1 MVILWILVA
10 LVAAVLMTAYI
21 CYRMAFYVPP
31 RKAGENPAPLP
42 LGETYAPYR
51 QQMKQW
57 KEEMDRLPCEQL
69 QVTSFDG
76 LTLYGKFYEYKPGA
90 PIELM
95 FHGYRGSAQ
104 RDLCGGV
111 QRCFALGRS
120 ALIVDQRCC
129 GRSEG
134 NTITFGIHERRDCLT
149 WLELMGK
156 RFPDRKIILCGIS
169 MGASTVMMMADEEL
183 PENVVGILADCGYSS
198 PKAIIQKVIRD
209 MKLPPKLAY
218 PFVKLGARLFGGFDL
233 EEKTPLQALKNSR
246 LPVIFFHGEGDDFVP
261 CEMSREAYD
270 ACTSR
275 KQLVTIPG
283 AGHGLSYL
291 ADPET
296 YLKELREFFSEE
308 LCVK

>member
-1 MVILWILVA
+1 MMTWLWILPA
-10 LVAAVLMTAYI
+10 AAVVVLVTAYI

-31 RKAGENPAPLP
+31 RKAGEQTQPLS
-42 LGETYAPYR
+42 LGDIYTPYLP
-51 QQMKQW
+51 QMKIW
-57 KEEMDRLPCEQL
+57 KEEMDKLPHEQL

-76 LTLYGKFYEYKPGA
+76 LTLYGNFYEYTPGA

-120 ALIVDQRCC
+120 ALVVDQRCC
-129 GRSEG
+129 GRSQG
-134 NTITFGIHERRDCLT
+134 KTITFGIHERRDCRK
-149 WLELMGK
+149 WLALMEEK
-156 RFPDRKIILCGIS
+156 FPDRKIILCGIS

-183 PENVVGILADCGYSS
+183 PSNVVGILADCGYSS
-198 PKAIIQKVIRD
+198 AKGIIQKVIGD
-209 MKLPPKLAY
+209 MHLPPKLAY

-233 EEKTPLQALKNSR
+233 EEKTPLDALKNSR

-261 CEMSREAYD
+261 CDMSREAYD
-270 ACTSR
+270 ACTSK

-283 AGHGLSYL
+283 AGHGLAYL

-296 YLKELREFFSEE
+296 YLKELGAFFAQE
-308 LCVK
+308 LA

>member
-1 MVILWILVA
+1 MMTWLWILPATAVA
-10 LVAAVLMTAYI
+10 ILVTAYI

-31 RKAGENPAPLP
+31 RKAGEQPQPLS
-42 LGETYAPYR
+42 LGDIYTPYLP
-51 QQMKQW
+51 QMKIW
-57 KEEMDRLPCEQL
+57 KEEMDKLPHEQL

-76 LTLYGKFYEYKPGA
+76 LTLYGNFYEYTPGA

-120 ALIVDQRCC
+120 ALVVDQRCC
-129 GRSEG
+129 GRSQG
-134 NTITFGIHERRDCLT
+134 KAITFGIYERRDCRK
-149 WLELMGK
+149 WLELMEEK
-156 RFPDRKIILCGIS
+156 FPDRKIILCGIS

-183 PENVVGILADCGYSS
+183 PSNVVGILADCGYSS
-198 PKAIIQKVIRD
+198 AKGIIQKVIGD
-209 MKLPPKLAY
+209 MRLPPKLAY
-218 PFVKLGARLFGGFDL
+218 PFVRLGARLFGGFDL
-233 EEKTPLQALKNSR
+233 EEKTPLDALKNSR

-261 CEMSREAYD
+261 CDMSREAYD
-270 ACTSR
+270 VCTSK

-283 AGHGLSYL
+283 AGHGLAYL

-296 YLKELREFFSEE
+296 YLKELGAFFAQE
-308 LCVK
+308 LA

>member
-1 MVILWILVA
+1 MELLWILLIVT
-10 LVAAVLMTAYI
+10 AVVVLTSYV
-21 CYRMAFYVPP
+21 CYRMAFYVPS
-31 RKAGENPAPLP
+31 RKLGEETNPLP
-42 LGETYAPYR
+42 LGEIYAPYR
-51 QQMKQW
+51 EQMKTW
-57 KEEMDRLPCEQL
+57 KEEMDRLPHEQL

-76 LTLYGKFYEYKPGA
+76 LTLYGKFYEYAPGA

-120 ALIVDQRCC
+120 ALVVDQRCC
-129 GRSEG
+129 GRSG
-134 NTITFGIHERRDCLT
+134 GKTITFGVYERRDCMT
-149 WLELMGK
+149 WLGLMEK
-156 RFPDRKIILCGIS
+156 KFPDRKFILCGIS

-183 PENVVGILADCGYSS
+183 PSNVVGILADCGYSS
-198 PKAIIQKVIRD
+198 AKGIIQKVIGD
-209 MKLPPKLAY
+209 LHLPPKLAY

-233 EEKTPLQALKNSR
+233 EEKTPLDALRNSR

-261 CEMSREAYD
+261 CDMSREAYE

-275 KQLVTIPG
+275 KKLITVPG
-283 AGHGLSYL
+283 AGHGLAYL

-296 YLKELREFFSEE
+296 YLKELGEFFAQE
-308 LCVK
+308 LT

>member
-1 MVILWILVA
+1 MGLLWIFPVVA
-10 LVAAVLMTAYI
+10 VAVLVTAYV
-21 CYRMAFYVPP
+21 CYRMAFYVSP
-31 RKAGENPAPLP
+31 RKAGEMTQPLP
-42 LGETYAPYR
+42 LGESYAPYR

-57 KEEMDRLPCEQL
+57 KEEMDNLPHEQL

-76 LTLYGKFYEYKPGA
+76 LTLYGNFYEYAPGA

-120 ALIVDQRCC
+120 ALVVDQRCC
-129 GRSEG
+129 GRSG
-134 NTITFGIHERRDCLT
+134 GKTITFGIHERRDCMA
-149 WLELMGK
+149 WLKQMEEK
-156 RFPDRKIILCGIS
+156 FPDRKFILCGIS
-169 MGASTVMMMADEEL
+169 MGASTVMMMADEDL
-183 PENVVGILADCGYSS
+183 PSNVVGVLADCGYSS
-198 PKAIIQKVIRD
+198 AKGIIQKVIGD
-209 MKLPPKLAY
+209 LHLPPKLAY

-233 EEKTPLQALKNSR
+233 EEKTPLEALKNAR

-261 CEMSREAYD
+261 CDMSREAYD

-283 AGHGLSYL
+283 AGHGLAYL

-296 YLKELREFFSEE
+296 YLKELEAFFAQE
-308 LCVK
+308 LS

>member
-1 MVILWILVA
+1 MAWLWILPA
-10 LVAAVLMTAYI
+10 AAVVVLVTAYI

-31 RKAGENPAPLP
+31 RKAGEQTQPLS
-42 LGETYAPYR
+42 LGDIYTPYLP
-51 QQMKQW
+51 QMKIW
-57 KEEMDRLPCEQL
+57 KEEMDKLPHEQL

-76 LTLYGKFYEYKPGA
+76 LTLYGKFYEYAPGA

-120 ALIVDQRCC
+120 ALVVDQRCC
-129 GRSEG
+129 GRSQG
-134 NTITFGIHERRDCLT
+134 KTITFGIHERRDCMT
-149 WLELMGK
+149 WLELMEEK
-156 RFPDRKIILCGIS
+156 FPDRKIILCGIS

-183 PENVVGILADCGYSS
+183 PSNVVGILADCGYSS
-198 PKAIIQKVIRD
+198 AKGIIQKVIGD
-209 MKLPPKLAY
+209 MHLPPKLAY

-233 EEKTPLQALKNSR
+233 EEKTPLDALKNSR

-261 CEMSREAYD
+261 CDMSREAYD
-270 ACTSR
+270 VCTSK

-283 AGHGLSYL
+283 AGHGLAYL

-296 YLKELREFFSEE
+296 YLKELGAFFAQE
-308 LCVK
+308 LA